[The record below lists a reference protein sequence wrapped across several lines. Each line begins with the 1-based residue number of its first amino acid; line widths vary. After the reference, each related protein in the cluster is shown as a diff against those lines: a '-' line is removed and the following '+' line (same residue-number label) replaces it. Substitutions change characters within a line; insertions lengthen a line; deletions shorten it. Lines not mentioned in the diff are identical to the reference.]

1 MLPGMNLP
9 NALTVLRILLTLV
22 ILPLLFVPGM
32 VAKGVA
38 LALFVLA
45 SFTDWLDGY
54 LARRSQLITPFGML
68 WDPIA
73 DKILVLGLLIVFVW
87 LELVPAWMVA
97 VIVGRELLVTAV
109 RAYAAKRRL
118 VIPAAKEGKQ
128 KAALQMLTIF
138 IGLVALL
145 MEESSN
151 PDLPLDAMFTLLDVG
166 MWVTLAL
173 TVWSGAKFVWT
184 NRAILAGK
192 DG

>member
-1 MLPGMNLP
+1 MNLP

-22 ILPLLFVPGM
+22 ILPLLFVPGT

-38 LALFVLA
+38 LALFMLA

-54 LARRSQLITPFGML
+54 LARRSQSITSFGML

-73 DKILVLGLLIVFVW
+73 DKILVLGLLIAFVW

-97 VIVGRELLVTAV
+97 VIVGRELLVTAA
-109 RAYAAKRRL
+109 RAYAAKRRII
-118 VIPAAKEGKQ
+118 IPASKEGKQ
-128 KAALQMLTIF
+128 KAAVQMLTIF

-151 PDLPLDAMFTLLDVG
+151 PDLPLDAIFTLLDVG
-166 MWVTLAL
+166 MWVTLGL
-173 TVWSGAKFVWT
+173 TIWSGLRFFANARV
-184 NRAILAGK
+184 LLGK
-192 DG
+192 SS